1 MSRRPRGT
9 RPAIV
14 VATLLTAGLALGGC
28 SAGTVTQTDTIV
40 SQAAGAR
47 GAVGPMVLQDISI
60 DPGPAE
66 TVPSGVEVPL
76 RGTIINEGAEPDRLV
91 SVTTPYAVGFRQEG
105 APVIPGENAV
115 RIVGSDPIPAVGPGV
130 PDSRIAGTMRLVLT
144 GVTQQLRA
152 GPTYAVTFTFER
164 AGTVTL
170 PVIVVG
176 SGPSE
181 G

>member
-40 SQAAGAR
+40 SQAAGAQ
-47 GAVGPMVLQDISI
+47 GTVGPMVLRDISI

-66 TVPSGVEVPL
+66 TVPSGAEVPL
-76 RGTIINEGAEPDRLV
+76 RGTIVNEGGTPDRLV
-91 SVTTPYAVGFRQEG
+91 AVSSPYAVGFRIEG
-105 APVIPGENAV
+105 TTALPGDNAL
-115 RIVGSDPIPAVGPGV
+115 RIVGTDPVPLSPPNIDLRLPGSARV
-130 PDSRIAGTMRLVLT
+130 VLT

-164 AGTVTL
+164 AGAVTI

>member
-47 GAVGPMVLQDISI
+47 GAVGAMALQDVSI
-60 DPGPAE
+60 DSGPVE

-115 RIVGSDPIPAVGPGV
+115 RIIGAEPGPAGPSDPANRGV
-130 PDSRIAGTMRLVLT
+130 TASMRVVLT

-164 AGTVTL
+164 AGAVTI

>member
-14 VATLLTAGLALGGC
+14 VATLLTAGLALAGC
-28 SAGTVTQTDTIV
+28 SAGSVTQTDTIV

-47 GAVGPMVLQDISI
+47 GVTGAVALEDISM
-60 DPGPAE
+60 DSGPAE
-66 TVPSGVEVPL
+66 TVPSGAEVPL
-76 RGTIINEGAEPDRLV
+76 RGTIVNGGAEPDRLV
-91 SVTTPYAVGFRQEG
+91 AISSPYAVGFRVEG
-105 APVIPGENAV
+105 DTAIPGENAL
-115 RIVGSDPIPAVGPGV
+115 RLVGAEAVPVGP
-130 PDSRIAGTMRLVLT
+130 PNIQTRQPASARLVLT

-152 GPTYAVTFTFER
+152 GPTYDVTFTFER